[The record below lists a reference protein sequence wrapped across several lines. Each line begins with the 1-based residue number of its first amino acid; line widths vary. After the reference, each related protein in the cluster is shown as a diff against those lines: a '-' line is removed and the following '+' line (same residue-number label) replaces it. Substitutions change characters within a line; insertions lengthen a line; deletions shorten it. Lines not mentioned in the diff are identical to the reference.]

1 MALKNDVKDAITELV
16 DNLGTVGVF
25 MLGETRAL
33 LRRSWGASRQ
43 EFMAAVD
50 QAARTMKQSGK
61 MAAEDVERAAEKVKQ
76 SWELLQKEKDLEW
89 DSFFNELTSRLKTIG
104 NVTQE
109 TFELCVNQARDLL
122 DKQWEATGRLGEEQ
136 LKVFQEQSE
145 RMAKAVK
152 EQWSVFRDVMEKTG
166 KKIDRAM
173 EAAWDELKKKD

>member
-89 DSFFNELTSRLKTIG
+89 DSFFNELSYAAEDHRQRHSGDFRTLRQSGQGFTG
-104 NVTQE
+104 
-109 TFELCVNQARDLL
+109 QAMGSNGPS
-122 DKQWEATGRLGEEQ
+122 GRGAA
-136 LKVFQEQSE
+136 KSVPGAVGKDGQSCQRAVE
-145 RMAKAVK
+145 R
-152 EQWSVFRDVMEKTG
+152 FPGCNG
-166 KKIDRAM
+166 KDGQ
-173 EAAWDELKKKD
+173 KD

>member
-1 MALKNDVKDAITELV
+1 MERKNNVKDAITELV

-25 MLGETRAL
+25 MLGEARVL

-61 MAAEDVERAAEKVKQ
+61 MAGDDIERAAEKVKQ
-76 SWELLQKEKDLEW
+76 SWELLQKEKNLEW

-109 TFELCVNQARDLL
+109 TFEVCVNQARDLL

-136 LKVFQEQSE
+136 LRVFQEQSE

-152 EQWSVFRDVMEKTG
+152 GQWSVFRDAMEKTG

-173 EAAWDELKKKD
+173 EAAWEELKKKD